1 MAVKWRDVGVKRK
14 AIRLL
19 RASRRQEGVL
29 NSLLTA
35 GGAERILEIEEMGL
49 SGREVLKAGDIK
61 RDEDSGGGGWVG
73 GWRNEGVDEVL

>member
-1 MAVKWRDVGVKRK
+1 
-14 AIRLL
+14 
-19 RASRRQEGVL
+19 
-29 NSLLTA
+29 LTA